1 MIKTITVTN
10 YLNESI
16 VLELGAPEKSG
27 LLIKSI
33 TGLGPVKADINMT
46 NIASSDGSLYNSSRA
61 TYRNITMK
69 LGLMFAPTIE
79 DSRLKTYKYFP
90 IKKKIKLTIETDNRI
105 CECYG
110 YVESNE
116 PDIFSK
122 SETVN
127 ISIICPDPYFYSVN
141 KELVTFYG
149 VEKAFE
155 FPFSNES
162 LTDDLIEFGH
172 VTTNTRQTIYYT
184 GDAEV
189 GITIIIHA
197 IGKVT
202 NLTIWNV
209 STRESMHI
217 NDDKLITII
226 GSGIDTADDII
237 ITTLKNSKSI
247 QLFRN
252 GIYTNILNCLDRN
265 TDWFKISKGDNIFAF
280 TSDYGNSNMEMRIE
294 YQNAYEGV

>member
-217 NDDKLITII
+217 NNDKLITIT

>member
-141 KELVTFYG
+141 KELVIFYG

-172 VTTNTRQTIYYT
+172 VVTNTRQNIYYT

-217 NDDKLITII
+217 NDDKLITIT

-252 GIYTNILNCLDRN
+252 GIYTNILNCFDRN